1 MVLLSARK
9 LLALVCLGS
18 ALWAAAEPGMWL
30 DVPFVKQPRDGCGA
44 AVIAMVMQYWSQQR
58 GRAADAAAEV
68 DAIQRALYSPD
79 AHGIYASALE
89 RYFRE
94 HGFRAFA
101 FAATWQDLQQHLQ
114 KGRPLIV
121 ALQPAPRAPLHY
133 VVVVGL
139 DPSQQLVLVNDP
151 AERKLLKR
159 DRSQFQKEWQ
169 RAAHWTLL
177 AVPEQSRN

>member
-1 MVLLSARK
+1 MVLLSTRK
-9 LLALVCLGS
+9 LVAVVCLCGTV
-18 ALWAAAEPGMWL
+18 WAAAAPGVWL
-30 DVPFVKQPRDGCGA
+30 DVPFVKQPKDGCGA
-44 AVIAMVMQYWSQQR
+44 AVVAMVIQYWSQQQ

-89 RYFRE
+89 QYFRE

-101 FAATWQDLQQHLQ
+101 LAATWQDLQQHLE

-121 ALQPAPRAPLHY
+121 ALQPAAKAPLHY
-133 VVVVGL
+133 VVVVGI
-139 DPSQQLVLVNDP
+139 DPPQQLVLVNDP

-159 DRSQFQKEWQ
+159 NRSEFEKEWQ
-169 RAAHWTLL
+169 RAGHWTLL
-177 AVPEQSRN
+177 ALPEQSRH